1 MNIMF
6 MEVFHTMPVNP
17 IRISSHAKMRF
28 DRRLSITHKSEFLS
42 LTKAARSKGLP
53 IHALNISNYNG
64 CYKDKFNLTYP
75 EFLALKNRVYF
86 KSNATKAYYYKGH
99 IFVFEGKSSK
109 TLTTVYPINVS
120 GYEGKEQP
128 KF

>member
-1 MNIMF
+1 
-6 MEVFHTMPVNP
+6 MPVNP

-28 DRRLSITHKSEFLS
+28 DGRLSITRKSEFLS
-42 LTKAARSKGLP
+42 LTKAARNKGLP
-53 IHALNISNYNG
+53 IHTLTVSNYIN
-64 CYKDKFNLTYP
+64 CYKDKFNLTYT

-86 KSNATKAYYYKGH
+86 KSNTTKAYYYKGH
-99 IFVFEGKSSK
+99 FFVFEGKSSK

-120 GYEGKEQP
+120 GYEGLEQP

>member
-1 MNIMF
+1 

-28 DRRLSITHKSEFLS
+28 DGRLSITHKSEFLT

-53 IHALNISNYNG
+53 IHALNISNYIS

-75 EFLALKNRVYF
+75 EFLALKNRIYF

-99 IFVFEGKSSK
+99 IFIFEGEEFKDPDNGISH
-109 TLTTVYPINVS
+109 
-120 GYEGKEQP
+120 
-128 KF
+128 

>member
-1 MNIMF
+1 
-6 MEVFHTMPVNP
+6 MPVNP

-28 DRRLSITHKSEFLS
+28 DGRLSITHKSEFLS

-53 IHALNISNYNG
+53 IHSLNISNYNR

-109 TLTTVYPINVS
+109 TLTTVYPINVN

>member
-1 MNIMF
+1 
-6 MEVFHTMPVNP
+6 MPINP
-17 IRISSHAKMRF
+17 IRISSHAKLRF
-28 DRRLSITHKSEFLS
+28 SSRLQLTHKSEFLT
-42 LTKAARSKGLP
+42 LTKAARTKGLP
-53 IHALNISNYNG
+53 IRALNISNYNT

-75 EFLALKNRVYF
+75 EFLALKNKVYF

-99 IFVFEGKSSK
+99 IFIFEGKSSKTIFEGKSSK

>member
-1 MNIMF
+1 
-6 MEVFHTMPVNP
+6 MEAQNKMSVNP

-28 DRRLSITHKSEFLS
+28 DGRLSITRKSDFLA
-42 LTKAARSKGLP
+42 LTKSARFKGLP
-53 IHALNISNYNG
+53 IHTLTLSNYNT
-64 CYKDKFNLTYP
+64 CYKSKFNLTYP

-99 IFVFEGKSSK
+99 VFIFEGKSSK

-120 GYEGKEQP
+120 GYEGLEQP
-128 KF
+128 EF